1 MKNLNL
7 KALFVGDKAENR
19 DFYENQMSRLVNEHM
34 GWREDYIPSD
44 MAAISE
50 EEKEQQMCIR
60 DRSQGD
66 GPRRRAG
73 AGPRQRSAPE
83 QEAVSYTHLCR
94 DGRAAARGFQ
104 G

>member
-34 GWREDYIPSD
+34 GWREDYIPSA

-50 EEKEQQMCIR
+50 
-60 DRSQGD
+60 
-66 GPRRRAG
+66 
-73 AGPRQRSAPE
+73 
-83 QEAVSYTHLCR
+83 
-94 DGRAAARGFQ
+94 
-104 G
+104 